1 MARTLF
7 PQDIP
12 SQRVT
17 VMKDEASNS
26 IILIGSRDNVSRLE
40 EYVREMDVRGEDED
54 MQRMYVIPL
63 KNSNVEDMGRKGFLE
78 LRLTP
83 LQDWTGPMVILIG
96 VTNLNGQFFPRGWPK
111 EVARLTLETSQGARF
126 PKPKRR
132 KGILGRGL
140 VN

>member
-63 KNSNVEDMGRKGFLE
+63 KNSM
-78 LRLTP
+78 LRI
-83 LQDWTGPMVILIG
+83 W
-96 VTNLNGQFFPRGWPK
+96 
-111 EVARLTLETSQGARF
+111 
-126 PKPKRR
+126 RR
-132 KGILGRGL
+132 Y
-140 VN
+140 

>member
-54 MQRMYVIPL
+54 MQRMSCY
-63 KNSNVEDMGRKGFLE
+63 S
-78 LRLTP
+78 
-83 LQDWTGPMVILIG
+83 
-96 VTNLNGQFFPRGWPK
+96 
-111 EVARLTLETSQGARF
+111 S
-126 PKPKRR
+126 
-132 KGILGRGL
+132 
-140 VN
+140 